1 MNFKF
6 KNWKKFRDLM
16 TSQSLEL
23 VKFDFKY
30 HSCEFRMIYGMA
42 QNVFIIGVEGTQ
54 KGFILNLN
62 GYEVL
67 NKLEK
72 PLYKE
77 LASCKGEAFD
87 PKKPYNPLDFL
98 LEFDKYLGTSIP
110 FVIPTKSTFGSTS
123 SRAIPDELKI
133 FFMKW
138 MPHPIKGKVSQDNL
152 KKIEK
157 LLGYNIRRF
166 CETNNISVG
175 FQQTPSDR
183 SLDVAKDFKADYK
196 KYKGSEIN

>member
-6 KNWKKFRDLM
+6 RNWKKFRDLM
-16 TSQSLEL
+16 KSQGLEL

-30 HSCEFRMIYGMA
+30 HSCEFRMIYGIS

-54 KGFILNLN
+54 KGFVLNLN

-67 NKLEK
+67 NKLDR
-72 PLYKE
+72 PLYRE

-87 PKKPYNPLDFL
+87 PERPYNPWDFL
-98 LEFDKYLGTSIP
+98 LEFDKYLGTNII
-110 FVIPTKSTFGSTS
+110 FRAPTKSNFESTS
-123 SRAIPDELKI
+123 SKAIPDELKI

-138 MPHPIKGKVSQDNL
+138 MPHPTKGNVSQKNL
-152 KKIEK
+152 EKAEK
-157 LLGYNIRRF
+157 LLGYNIRKF

-175 FQQTPSDR
+175 FQSTPSDR
-183 SLDVAKDFKADYK
+183 SLDVAKNFKADYK
-196 KYKGSEIN
+196 KNSTN